1 MISCKNSF
9 FFKITDCIFENM
21 FKEEAIKASTLEE
34 MAKAYNVER
43 RTLYNWL
50 LPIRQE
56 LLDIYPVKKKYL
68 SFLMPK
74 QRKLIIEFLG

>member
-1 MISCKNSF
+1 M
-9 FFKITDCIFENM
+9 FE
-21 FKEEAIKASTLEE
+21 EDIAKASTLQE
-34 MAKAYNVER
+34 MAEAYHVDR

-56 LLDIYPVKKKYL
+56 LLDMYPVKKKYL

-74 QRKLIIEFLG
+74 QKKRIVDFLG

>member
-1 MISCKNSF
+1 ML
-9 FFKITDCIFENM
+9 IFENM
-21 FKEEAIKASTLEE
+21 IEQEAQKASTLQE
-34 MAKAYNVER
+34 MAKAYNIDR

-56 LLDIYPVKKKYL
+56 LLDMYPIKKKYI

-74 QRKLIIEFLG
+74 QKKLIIEFLG

>member
-1 MISCKNSF
+1 M
-9 FFKITDCIFENM
+9 FE
-21 FKEEAIKASTLEE
+21 EDIAKASTLQE
-34 MAKAYNVER
+34 MAEAYNVDR

-56 LLDIYPVKKKYL
+56 LLDMYPVKKKYL

-74 QRKLIIEFLG
+74 QKKRIVDFLG